1 MRGTHHEDQALK
13 PAIRPHQDRDALE
26 RSLCDILEQLVTGGT
41 PASSEFAVMLSG
53 GTTPLPA
60 YHALAARKPR
70 AAGGLHILF
79 SDDRYVPSSDPA
91 SNYFQARP
99 LIDALGLDESHV
111 LRVKSELPLTE
122 AADDYGR
129 ALADLAARRVPIA
142 IALVGLGADGHTCSL
157 FSKQD
162 LERARNADAI
172 AVARPDGRDAVTVT
186 QRVLERAD
194 RVVFAVSG
202 RDKQTATQALA
213 ALDRSQTAAC
223 AVAGCRQVEIWGDRE
238 ALALVNT

>member
-1 MRGTHHEDQALK
+1 MKPVIRPFPDRGALEQALSS
-13 PAIRPHQDRDALE
+13 ALE
-26 RSLCDILEQLVTGGT
+26 SAISDAKIPGERAL
-41 PASSEFAVMLSG
+41 MLSG
-53 GTTPLPA
+53 GSTPLPA
-60 YHALAARKPR
+60 YRDLAGRRPR
-70 AAGGLHILF
+70 VAPGLSILF
-79 SDDRYVPSSDPA
+79 SDDRYVPSENTQ

-99 LIDALGLDESHV
+99 LLDALGLDPSKV
-111 LRVKSELPLTE
+111 LRVRTELSLKE
-122 AADDYGR
+122 AADDYARGIA
-129 ALADLAARRVPIA
+129 ALASRRVPIVL
-142 IALVGLGADGHTCSL
+142 ALVGLGADGHTCSL

-172 AVARPDGRDAVTVT
+172 AVARPDGLDAVSVT
-186 QRVLERAD
+186 PRVLERAE

-223 AVAGCRQVEIWGDRE
+223 AVAGCRHVEIWADGE